1 MDLDAAVD
9 RLKHLDRAGW
19 VLAGHDAP
27 ESVAAHSWGMAVRC
41 LQHCPDDLDLATVL
55 SMALVHDL
63 AEAVVGDIT
72 PHDGVDKAEKH
83 AKERAAMASIAPQW
97 LEFWDAYEA
106 GDSPEA
112 VFVKRM
118 DSLGHGR
125 AGHRLRRPRSPR
137 RRALCGLGG
146 TPVGGNPMVDGFL
159 RRGRC
164 RPPRVP

>member
-83 AKERAAMASIAPQW
+83 AKERAVRRIGQLAAQVGVQKCSHVQ
-97 LEFWDAYEA
+97 Y
-106 GDSPEA
+106 
-112 VFVKRM
+112 KK
-118 DSLGHGR
+118 
-125 AGHRLRRPRSPR
+125 LRKK
-137 RRALCGLGG
+137 
-146 TPVGGNPMVDGFL
+146 
-159 RRGRC
+159 
-164 RPPRVP
+164 

>member
-1 MDLDAAVD
+1 MDLDTAVD

-41 LQHCPDDLDLATVL
+41 LQHCPEDLDLSTVL

-83 AKERAAMASIAPQW
+83 AQERAAMATIAPQW
-97 LEFWDAYEA
+97 LDLWDAYEA
-106 GDSPEA
+106 GESPEA

-118 DSLGHGR
+118 DSLDMAAQAVAYTAQGR
-125 AGHRLRRPRSPR
+125 LDGAPFVASAERRLAGTQWS
-137 RRALCGLGG
+137 
-146 TPVGGNPMVDGFL
+146 TDS
-159 RRGRC
+159 
-164 RPPRVP
+164 

>member
-1 MDLDAAVD
+1 MDLDAAMD
-9 RLKHLDRAGW
+9 RIKHLDRAGW

-41 LQHCPDDLDLATVL
+41 LQHCPEDLDLATVL

-83 AKERAAMASIAPQW
+83 AQERAAMATIAPQW
-97 LEFWDAYEA
+97 LDLWDLYEA
-106 GDSPEA
+106 GESAES

-118 DSLGHGR
+118 DSLDMAAQAVAYERQGLLDGAPFVASAER
-125 AGHRLRRPRSPR
+125 RLK
-137 RRALCGLGG
+137 G
-146 TPVGGNPMVDGFL
+146 TRWSTDS
-159 RRGRC
+159 
-164 RPPRVP
+164 

>member
-1 MDLDAAVD
+1 MDLDTAMD
-9 RLKHLDRAGW
+9 RIKHLDRAGW

-41 LQHCPDDLDLATVL
+41 LQHWPEDLDLATVL
-55 SMALVHDL
+55 SMALIHDL

-83 AKERAAMASIAPQW
+83 AQERAAMATIAPQW
-97 LEFWDAYEA
+97 LGLWDLYEA

-118 DSLGHGR
+118 DSLDMAAQAVAYEAQGLIDGAPFVASAER
-125 AGHRLRRPRSPR
+125 RLS
-137 RRALCGLGG
+137 G
-146 TPVGGNPMVDGFL
+146 TQWSTDS
-159 RRGRC
+159 
-164 RPPRVP
+164 

>member
-1 MDLDAAVD
+1 MDLDAAMD

-41 LQHCPDDLDLATVL
+41 LQHWPDDLELATVL

-72 PHDGVDKAEKH
+72 PHDGVHKDEKH
-83 AKERAAMASIAPQW
+83 ARERAAMASIAPQW
-97 LEFWDAYEA
+97 LDLWDTYEA
-106 GDSPEA
+106 GESPEA

-118 DSLGHGR
+118 DSLDMATQAIAYQGQGLLDSAPFVASAER
-125 AGHRLRRPRSPR
+125 RLAGTRWS
-137 RRALCGLGG
+137 
-146 TPVGGNPMVDGFL
+146 TDS
-159 RRGRC
+159 
-164 RPPRVP
+164 

>member
-1 MDLDAAVD
+1 MDLEAAVD

-83 AKERAAMASIAPQW
+83 AKERAAMSKASMRLTKTASGLSPASYASHNSSQCGAMLAMAAQAVAYTSQGRLDGAPFVASAERRLAGTQW
-97 LEFWDAYEA
+97 ST
-106 GDSPEA
+106 DS
-112 VFVKRM
+112 
-118 DSLGHGR
+118 
-125 AGHRLRRPRSPR
+125 
-137 RRALCGLGG
+137 
-146 TPVGGNPMVDGFL
+146 
-159 RRGRC
+159 
-164 RPPRVP
+164 